1 MIAAAYAGVMAV
13 LLLGMAAALYR
24 AIIGPS
30 LPDRV
35 LGLNAFGTMAV
46 LAIVGLGFFDQRPD
60 FTDIGLLYA
69 LINFVGTIALLKFF
83 QFGDLGYAESA
94 EDEQ

>member
-1 MIAAAYAGVMAV
+1 MMSGAYALVTVV
-13 LLLGMAAALYR
+13 LLVVMAAALVR
-24 AIIGPS
+24 SIRGPT

-35 LGLNAFGTMAV
+35 LGLNAFGTATV
-46 LAIVGLGFFDQRPD
+46 LVIVGLGFLQGRPD

-83 QFGDLGYAESA
+83 RFADLGYAEA
-94 EDEQ
+94 GEDER